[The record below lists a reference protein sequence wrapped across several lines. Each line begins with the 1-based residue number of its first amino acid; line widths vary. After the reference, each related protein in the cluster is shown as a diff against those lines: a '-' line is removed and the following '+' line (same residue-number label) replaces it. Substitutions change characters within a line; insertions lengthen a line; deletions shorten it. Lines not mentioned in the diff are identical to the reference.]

1 MSKRSMDF
9 KMPKHPKLPDSGLP
23 ESTGN
28 VMNTV
33 AKWVPL
39 MCAGAAIGV
48 SIIALKEIQNVRKE
62 LTLKKNVPDEEL
74 AKRLEIMELQLK
86 KLSDF
91 IMVPQNTA
99 KQSPKK
105 TPKVKVNVL
114 EEVIKN
120 AMNPPQTEMKIINEN
135 EKYDPTEYEEVEV
148 TDDETE

>member
-1 MSKRSMDF
+1 MSKRSMEF

-28 VMNTV
+28 VMNTI

-39 MCAGAAIGV
+39 ICAGAAIGV
-48 SIIALKEIQNVRKE
+48 SIIALKEIQSVKKE
-62 LTLKKNVPDEEL
+62 LTLSKKNVPDEEL

-86 KLSDF
+86 NLSDF
-91 IMVPQNTA
+91 IMVPRKTA
-99 KQSPKK
+99 KHVNPKK
-105 TPKVKVNVL
+105 SPNVNVL
-114 EEVIKN
+114 DQVIKN
-120 AMNPPQTEMKIINEN
+120 AMNPQTETKIINEN

>member
-9 KMPKHPKLPDSGLP
+9 KIPKHPKLPDSVLP

-91 IMVPQNTA
+91 IMVPRNTTP
-99 KQSPKK
+99 KNVPKK
-105 TPKVKVNVL
+105 SSKVKVNVL
-114 EEVIKN
+114 DEVIKN
-120 AMNPPQTEMKIINEN
+120 AMNPQTEMKIINEQ
-135 EKYDPTEYEEVEV
+135 YDPTEYEEVEV

>member
-1 MSKRSMDF
+1 MDF
-9 KMPKHPKLPDSGLP
+9 KMPKHCKLPDSVLP

-39 MCAGAAIGV
+39 MCAGAAVGV

-91 IMVPQNTA
+91 IMVPRNTT
-99 KQSPKK
+99 KQIPKK
-105 TPKVKVNVL
+105 TPKVNVL
-114 EEVIKN
+114 DEVIKN
-120 AMNPPQTEMKIINEN
+120 AMKPQTEMKIINEN
-135 EKYDPTEYEEVEV
+135 EKFDPTEYEEVEV

>member
-9 KMPKHPKLPDSGLP
+9 KIPKPSKLLDSGLP
-23 ESTGN
+23 ESNGN
-28 VMNTV
+28 IMNTV

-39 MCAGAAIGV
+39 LCAGAAVGV

-91 IMVPQNTA
+91 IMVPKNVA
-99 KQSPKK
+99 KHVNPKK
-105 TPKVKVNVL
+105 HPTNNVL
-114 EEVIKN
+114 DEVIKN
-120 AMNPPQTEMKIINEN
+120 VMNSPQTEMKIINEN
-135 EKYDPTEYEEVEV
+135 EKFDPGEYEEVEV
-148 TDDETE
+148 TDDET

>member
-9 KMPKHPKLPDSGLP
+9 KMPKHSKISDPVLP
-23 ESTGN
+23 ENTGN

-39 MCAGAAIGV
+39 LCAGAAVGV

-62 LTLKKNVPDEEL
+62 LTIKKNVPDQEL

-91 IMVPQNTA
+91 IMVPRNTA
-99 KQSPKK
+99 KHVTPKK
-105 TPKVKVNVL
+105 QPKVNVL
-114 EEVIKN
+114 DEVIKN
-120 AMNPPQTEMKIINEN
+120 AMKPQTEMKIINEN
-135 EKYDPTEYEEVEV
+135 EKFDPTEYEEVEV